1 MWIAIEW
8 ALKYWKYV
16 AIGFAVIALVA
27 FYNVH
32 VHNLEV
38 SYAASKV
45 AAVDAAYK
53 RGSDEARAAAAAE
66 IESKEKEH
74 SAAMAA
80 VRGEY
85 EDRIQQNDAAHAA
98 DAERLRQ
105 RAAASARRANGVLA
119 GAGSSG
125 PAPDGGAAGV
135 GGLGSV
141 PAQLGLAL
149 ADALRQ
155 DDAALSACYAERDS
169 LVGK

>member
-1 MWIAIEW
+1 MLVLVEW
-8 ALKYWKYV
+8 ALKYWKAVLAGV
-16 AIGFAVIALVA
+16 AIFALAA

-32 VHNLEV
+32 VHNLETA
-38 SYAASKV
+38 YAAAKV

-66 IESKEKEH
+66 IALRDKDH
-74 SAAMAA
+74 AAFVAAMKDT
-80 VRGEY
+80 Y
-85 EDRIQQNDAAHAA
+85 ENRIKQNDAAHAA
-98 DAERLRQ
+98 DVERLRQ
-105 RAAASARRANGVLA
+105 RAVESDRRANGVLA
-119 GAGSSG
+119 SAPGPGAS
-125 PAPDGGAAGV
+125 ADGGDASA

-169 LVGK
+169 LVGR